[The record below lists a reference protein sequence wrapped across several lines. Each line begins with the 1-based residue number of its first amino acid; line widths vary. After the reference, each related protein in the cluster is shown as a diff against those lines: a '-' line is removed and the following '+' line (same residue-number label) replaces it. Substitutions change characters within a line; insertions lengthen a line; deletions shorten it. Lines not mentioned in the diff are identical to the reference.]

1 MLANLYVF
9 LQRLLNFELISST
22 LQPRLFIPV
31 FIGSRLTSLIETP
44 DEPHHD
50 PLKFWLNL
58 GSIGLSMILSTG
70 TGIWI
75 YRLTLEQMRQ
85 LEQGEVA
92 ARVLEEGVPTEG
104 MYRDEMEM
112 ELDEDELDDEPLT
125 SRQGLRVARHERGSV
140 RRTSS
145 SGGEEY

>member
-1 MLANLYVF
+1 
-9 LQRLLNFELISST
+9 
-22 LQPRLFIPV
+22 
-31 FIGSRLTSLIETP
+31 
-44 DEPHHD
+44 
-50 PLKFWLNL
+50 
-58 GSIGLSMILSTG
+58 MIISTG

-85 LEQGEVA
+85 LEQGELA

-125 SRQGLRVARHERGSV
+125 SRQGLRAARPGSV

-145 SGGEEY
+145 SGGENY

>member
-1 MLANLYVF
+1 M
-9 LQRLLNFELISST
+9 
-22 LQPRLFIPV
+22 

-58 GSIGLSMILSTG
+58 GSIILSISISTA

-75 YRLTLEQMRQ
+75 YKLTLEQMRK
-85 LEQGEVA
+85 LEEGELA
-92 ARVLEEGVPTEG
+92 SRVLEEGLPVAS

-112 ELDEDELDDEPLT
+112 EIDEDENELEDEPLT
-125 SRQGLRVARHERGSV
+125 NRQGLRPQNGGL

-145 SGGEEY
+145 SGGESY

>member
-1 MLANLYVF
+1 
-9 LQRLLNFELISST
+9 
-22 LQPRLFIPV
+22 
-31 FIGSRLTSLIETP
+31 
-44 DEPHHD
+44 
-50 PLKFWLNL
+50 
-58 GSIGLSMILSTG
+58 MIISTG

-75 YRLTLEQMRQ
+75 YKLTLEQMRK
-85 LEQGEVA
+85 LEEGELA

-125 SRQGLRVARHERGSV
+125 SRQGLRVARPERSAS
-140 RRTSS
+140 RRTSG

>member
-1 MLANLYVF
+1 MQPLVF
-9 LQRLLNFELISST
+9 SMLISSA

-58 GSIGLSMILSTG
+58 GSIGLSMIISTG

-75 YRLTLEQMRQ
+75 YKLTLEQMRK
-85 LEQGEVA
+85 LEEGELA

-125 SRQGLRVARHERGSV
+125 SRQGLRVARPERSAS
-140 RRTSS
+140 RRTSG

>member
-1 MLANLYVF
+1 
-9 LQRLLNFELISST
+9 
-22 LQPRLFIPV
+22 LFIPV

-58 GSIGLSMILSTG
+58 GSIGLSLCISTA

-75 YRLTLEQMRQ
+75 YRLTLEQMRK
-85 LEQGEVA
+85 LEEGELA
-92 ARVLEEGVPTEG
+92 ARVLEEGVPTES

-112 ELDEDELDDEPLT
+112 ELDEDELEDEPLT
-125 SRQGLRVARHERGSV
+125 SRQGLKVGRQERGV
-140 RRTSS
+140 LRRTSS
-145 SGGEEY
+145 SGGEGR

>member
-1 MLANLYVF
+1 MLT
-9 LQRLLNFELISST
+9 SSA

-58 GSIGLSMILSTG
+58 GSIGLSMIISTG

-75 YRLTLEQMRQ
+75 YRLTLDQMRQ
-85 LEQGEVA
+85 LEEGELA
-92 ARVLEEGVPTEG
+92 ARVLEEGVPTED
-104 MYRDEMEM
+104 MYRDE
-112 ELDEDELDDEPLT
+112 DEPLT
-125 SRQGLRVARHERGSV
+125 SRQGLRPARPERGAS
-140 RRTSS
+140 RRTSG
-145 SGGEEY
+145 SGDDY

>member
-1 MLANLYVF
+1 
-9 LQRLLNFELISST
+9 
-22 LQPRLFIPV
+22 LFIPV

-58 GSIGLSMILSTG
+58 GSIGLSMIISTG

-75 YRLTLEQMRQ
+75 YRLTLDQMRQ
-85 LEQGEVA
+85 LEEGELA
-92 ARVLEEGVPTEG
+92 ARVLEEGVPTED

-125 SRQGLRVARHERGSV
+125 SRQGLRPARPERGAS
-140 RRTSS
+140 RRTSG
-145 SGGEEY
+145 SGDDY

>member
-1 MLANLYVF
+1 
-9 LQRLLNFELISST
+9 
-22 LQPRLFIPV
+22 V

-58 GSIGLSMILSTG
+58 GSIGLSMIISTG

-75 YRLTLEQMRQ
+75 YRLTLEQMRK
-85 LEQGEVA
+85 LEEGELA

-104 MYRDEMEM
+104 VYRDEMEM
-112 ELDEDELDDEPLT
+112 ELDEDEDELEDEPLT
-125 SRQGLRVARHERGSV
+125 SRQGLRVGRPERGAS
-140 RRTSS
+140 RRTSG